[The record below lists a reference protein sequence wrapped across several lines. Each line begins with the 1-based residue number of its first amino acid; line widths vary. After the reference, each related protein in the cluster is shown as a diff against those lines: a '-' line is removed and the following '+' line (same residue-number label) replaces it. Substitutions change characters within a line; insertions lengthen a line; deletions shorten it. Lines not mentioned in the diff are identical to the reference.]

1 MIDKS
6 RFKREIIGHKRVYQ
20 EECAKEMQ
28 DINDFEVEIPELK
41 IYYEDLEKIDI
52 SPEALMELM
61 PYIQT

>member
-1 MIDKS
+1 MIDPA
-6 RFKREIIGHKRVYQ
+6 RMD
-20 EECAKEMQ
+20 ECAKEMQ
-28 DINDFEVEIPELK
+28 DINNFEVGIPELK